1 MPELWLRLHVDAYEA
16 NFAHDLLGIKA
27 SEKERARK
35 ADEQIISATC
45 EAITWESQKIRLQV
59 LVKLCRRARIPG
71 EKFELGFFT
80 SNGSSGTRR
89 YVGIWYYR
97 SNPQTV
103 VWLANRDNPLSDTRG
118 VFTIAEDGNLK
129 VLDGKR
135 KTYWSSSLE
144 SSSSTI
150 RTAKLMDTG
159 NLVVINREQG
169 NNSVQIVW
177 QSFENP
183 TDTFLPGMKMSGK
196 LALSSWK
203 SYNDPATGNFT
214 FQQDQED
221 ANHFV
226 IWKRSRRYW
235 KSEDYGNFISSD
247 EMASAILYLLSNF
260 TSTAVHNDSVP
271 YLTSSLYT
279 STRLVMSFSGQI
291 QYLMWDSEK
300 VWSLIWADPRDRCSV
315 YNACGNFGSCNSKN
329 GLVCKCL
336 PGFKPSSPDN
346 WNHGDYSGGCTRK
359 STLCGNNAESDI
371 FLSLKMMKVGN
382 PDSQFNAKSEME
394 CRVECLNN
402 CECQAYFYEEVEN
415 KNTGGS
421 SSSTCWI
428 WSQDVTN
435 LQEDYDGGQNLQ
447 VRVAVSDIESTAR
460 SCGSCGTNLIPYP
473 LSTGPKCGDV
483 TYYSFHCNIS
493 TGQLS
498 FEAPSG
504 TYHVTSINA
513 DTQTFVIQANDAD
526 ECRDKKFLKLIQSSP
541 YNVTNMCNADPTR
554 FSPDLSFKGGYEV
567 EVAWESPLEPPC
579 SSSTDCK
586 DWPRS
591 ICDAALDGKNRCLCP
606 ANSKWDSRSLN
617 CTQEVGHRKQTG
629 EQGKMTL
636 ALIIAVTCISV
647 AVLAIL
653 SSTFVYAY
661 IWRRRRIKTQ
671 GRANLQKCSTLNHFY
686 DCERKVKNLIES
698 GRFKDDDTEGIDVP
712 SFDLESILVAT
723 TYFSNANKLGQ
734 GGFGPVYKGKL
745 PGGEEIAVKRL
756 SSCSGQGL
764 EEFKNEVL
772 LIAKLQHRNLV
783 RLLGYCAEGDE
794 KMLIYEYMANKS
806 LDSFIFDRKVC
817 VSLDWNTRFN
827 IILGIARGLLY
838 LHQDSRL
845 RVIHRDLKTSN
856 ILLSEEMNPKISD
869 FGLARIFGG
878 NETSANTN
886 RVVGTYGYMS
896 PEYALDGLFS
906 VKSDVFSF
914 GVVVIEIITGKRNTG
929 FYQPERSLSLLGY
942 AWHLW
947 KEQKALDLLEQTLGH
962 SCNKDEYFKCVNVGL
977 LCVQEDPGDR
987 PTMSQVVFM
996 LGSETATIPTPK
1008 QPAFVVRRCPS
1019 SSSRASNSSSKPE
1032 TVSNNEL
1039 TVTLEDGR

>member
-671 GRANLQKCSTLNHFY
+671 EGRANLQKCSTLNHFY

-806 LDSFIFDRKVC
+806 LDSFIF
-817 VSLDWNTRFN
+817 
-827 IILGIARGLLY
+827 
-838 LHQDSRL
+838 
-845 RVIHRDLKTSN
+845 
-856 ILLSEEMNPKISD
+856 
-869 FGLARIFGG
+869 
-878 NETSANTN
+878 
-886 RVVGTYGYMS
+886 
-896 PEYALDGLFS
+896 
-906 VKSDVFSF
+906 
-914 GVVVIEIITGKRNTG
+914 VVIEIITGKRNTG